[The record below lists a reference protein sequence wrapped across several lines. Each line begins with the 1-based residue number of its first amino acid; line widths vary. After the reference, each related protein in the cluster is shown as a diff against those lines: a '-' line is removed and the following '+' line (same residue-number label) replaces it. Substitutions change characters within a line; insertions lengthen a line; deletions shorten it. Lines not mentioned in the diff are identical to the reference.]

1 MCFFSCSFSLPVPY
15 HSIPC
20 LQAVSASSDLGE
32 RKLSN
37 PPNLLPLLSDR
48 NPACFQQRCLEA
60 ASSPWVSPAGG
71 GGMGWVGLFQGID
84 GTSWEDHD
92 TWAQA
97 RSQKTSAI
105 TCLVLL
111 FLEASLS
118 IGKKKQKK
126 PQKTY
131 HLLTLYFIYKISLC
145 FPYLTQCFA
154 ACKAFFSSDFYCI
167 LLRENG
173 IGFISILCVGSH

>member
-1 MCFFSCSFSLPVPY
+1 MRFFSCSFSLPVPY

-118 IGKKKQKK
+118 IGKKQKNPK
-126 PQKTY
+126 NLPFVNFVLYIQD
-131 HLLTLYFIYKISLC
+131 LTLFSLSHSMFC
-145 FPYLTQCFA
+145 SLQS
-154 ACKAFFSSDFYCI
+154 FFLI
-167 LLRENG
+167 
-173 IGFISILCVGSH
+173 